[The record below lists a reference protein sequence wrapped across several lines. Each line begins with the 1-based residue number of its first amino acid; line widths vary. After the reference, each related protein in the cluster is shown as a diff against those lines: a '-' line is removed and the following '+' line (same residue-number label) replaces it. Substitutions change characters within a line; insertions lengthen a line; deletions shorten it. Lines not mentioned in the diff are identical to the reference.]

1 MIKYTLND
9 YNFDENEEFQAYV
22 QEKKGGKWLPPAQ
35 YINFINACK
44 KAWIRWINT
53 PNYQVQVALKAR
65 KAKEE
70 QENSNIERD

>member
-9 YNFDENEEFQAYV
+9 YKFDESEEFQAYV
-22 QEKKGGKWLPPAQ
+22 RERKGGKWLPDAQ
-35 YINFINACK
+35 YRNFINSCK
-44 KAWIRWINT
+44 KSWIKWINT

-70 QENSNIERD
+70 QENSNIGED